1 MSAAANPSTATN
13 SASATSALATVAPT
27 GRGSSSTAAALIDP
41 ALERALADVVAK
53 EAALLDAG
61 RFDDWLTLYA
71 DDGRY
76 WVPLQGAAQVDP
88 MSHNS
93 LAYEDRLL
101 LTLRVERLKNPR
113 AHSQQP
119 RSRCQ
124 HVLQRSALVDGAGR
138 DGSGHELRT
147 PFLYVESR
155 DGEQVLLTGCFRH
168 WLVEVDGTWK
178 IRLKRVDLLDA
189 DRPLPAIQLFI

>member
-1 MSAAANPSTATN
+1 MSEAAAASPPRAARSRIDAT
-13 SASATSALATVAPT
+13 
-27 GRGSSSTAAALIDP
+27 
-41 ALERALADVVAK
+41 LERELADFVAM

-61 RFDDWLTLYA
+61 RHDDWLALFT

-76 WVPLQGAAQVDP
+76 WVPLKGAEQSDP
-88 MSHNS
+88 IGHNS

-101 LTLRVERLKNPR
+101 LALRIERLKSPR

-124 HVLQRSALVDGAGR
+124 HVLQRSIVVDA
-138 DGSGHELRT
+138 DGSDDGTVEMRT
-147 PFLYVESR
+147 PFVYVESR
-155 DGEQVLLTGCFRH
+155 DGDQVLLTGSYRH
-168 WLVEVDGTWK
+168 TLVRVDGGWK

-189 DRPLPAIQLFI
+189 ERPLPAIQLFV

>member
-1 MSAAANPSTATN
+1 MSSAATTSNVGPALSAGATP
-13 SASATSALATVAPT
+13 VDV
-27 GRGSSSTAAALIDP
+27 GSSSTPGAPLDA
-41 ALERALADVVAK
+41 ALERTLGDVVAM

-61 RFDDWLTLYA
+61 RFDEWLALYTE
-71 DDGRY
+71 DGRY

-88 MSHNS
+88 IGHNS

-124 HVLQRSALVDGAGR
+124 HVLQRSMVVAAADR
-138 DGSGHELRT
+138 DGVGHELRT

-155 DGEQVLLTGCFRH
+155 DGEQVLLTGCYRH
-168 WLVEVDGTWK
+168 WLVEVDGAWK

>member
-1 MSAAANPSTATN
+1 MSAALAEPSSLQAD
-13 SASATSALATVAPT
+13 P
-27 GRGSSSTAAALIDP
+27 GGIDAAL
-41 ALERALADVVAK
+41 EHELADFIAM

-61 RFDDWLTLYA
+61 RHDEWLALFT

-76 WVPLQGAAQVDP
+76 WVPLKGAEQSD
-88 MSHNS
+88 SERYNS

-101 LTLRVERLKNPR
+101 LALRVERLKSPR

-124 HVLQRSALVDGAGR
+124 HVLQRSMLVETADAPDGV
-138 DGSGHELRT
+138 HELHT

-155 DGEQVLLTGCFRH
+155 DDSQVLLTGSYRH
-168 WLVEVDGTWK
+168 TLVRIDGCWR

-189 DRPLPAIQLFI
+189 ERPLPSIQLFV

>member
-1 MSAAANPSTATN
+1 M
-13 SASATSALATVAPT
+13 
-27 GRGSSSTAAALIDP
+27 
-41 ALERALADVVAK
+41 
-53 EAALLDAG
+53 
-61 RFDDWLTLYA
+61 
-71 DDGRY
+71 
-76 WVPLQGAAQVDP
+76 
-88 MSHNS
+88 
-93 LAYEDRLL
+93 L

-124 HVLQRSALVDGAGR
+124 HVLQRSMRVDAA
-138 DGSGHELRT
+138 DGDDRAHELRT

-155 DGEQVLLTGCFRH
+155 DGEQVLLTGLYRH
-168 WLVEVDGTWK
+168 WLVNVEGAWK

>member
-1 MSAAANPSTATN
+1 MSPAAGTSTVQTAT
-13 SASATSALATVAPT
+13 TTRAPS
-27 GRGSSSTAAALIDP
+27 GEVGSTRAAPVDA
-41 ALERALADVVAK
+41 ALERTLADVVAT

-61 RFDDWLTLYA
+61 RFGDWLALFT

-88 MSHNS
+88 IGHNS
-93 LAYEDRLL
+93 LAYEDRML

-124 HVLQRSALVDGAGR
+124 HVLQRSMRVDAS
-138 DGSGHELRT
+138 DGDDRAHELRT

-155 DGEQVLLTGCFRH
+155 DGEQVLLTGLYRH
-168 WLVEVDGTWK
+168 WLVNVEGAWK